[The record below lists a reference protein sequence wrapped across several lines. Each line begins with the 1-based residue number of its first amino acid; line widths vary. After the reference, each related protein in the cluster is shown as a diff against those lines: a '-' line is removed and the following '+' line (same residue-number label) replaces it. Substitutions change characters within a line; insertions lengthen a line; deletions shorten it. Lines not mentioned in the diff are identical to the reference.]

1 MSISRPLR
9 LISDLVE
16 IVKQSVLTLSNNT
29 ATTQILSLREVPSAL
44 ILSLEREKKIYK
56 KECDLLSLRQAK
68 GL

>member
-1 MSISRPLR
+1 MR
-9 LISDLVE
+9 LISDLDE
-16 IVKQSVLTLSNNT
+16 IVKQSILTLSNNT
-29 ATTQILSLREVPSAL
+29 AVTLIRSLRKVPSAL